1 MAITLGKR
9 RRFVSG
15 SRSMKRARNYSIARR
30 TGIQRSL
37 IRRRRNPTYNFKR
50 KAYVETISVGY
61 GAGNI
66 LGAYTF
72 ALNKLPN
79 YTEFTALFDRY
90 RICGV
95 LVEFMP
101 AVDSFST
108 EAGVS
113 MTNFAL
119 PQVRTIIDHTE
130 DGVPTDFNEM
140 YQYKNCKMT
149 QGNRIHKRFLK
160 PAVLTSAFEST
171 IATAYIP
178 KWKQWI
184 TTDDPATPHYCLKY
198 GINAL
203 PSAAM
208 GTMTYRVYATYYL
221 QCKDLK

>member
-9 RRFVSG
+9 KRVSG
-15 SRSMKRARNYSIARR
+15 KRWTKRARKYSIARR
-30 TGIQRSL
+30 TGITRSL
-37 IRRRRNPTYNFKR
+37 ITRRNPTYSFKR
-50 KAYVETISVGY
+50 KAFVESLAVVY
-61 GAGNI
+61 GGGDI

-72 ALNKLPN
+72 SLSKLPN

-90 RICGV
+90 RINGV
-95 LVEFMP
+95 LIEFMP

-108 EAGVS
+108 QPGVS
-113 MTNFAL
+113 MTAFAL

-130 DGVPTDFNEM
+130 DGAPANFNEM

-160 PAVLTSAFEST
+160 PAVLTSAFETAVS
-171 IATAYIP
+171 TAYIP

-184 TTDDPATPHYCLKY
+184 TTDDPTTPHYCIKY

-208 GTMTYRVYATYYL
+208 GTLYYRVYTTYYF